1 MAVVSRFSQEEGFML
16 QQFFRS
22 EKEMTSTGSPFLTL
36 WLRQYRFEAYGGVH
50 VQNRKNA
57 WPLLR

>member
-1 MAVVSRFSQEEGFML
+1 ML